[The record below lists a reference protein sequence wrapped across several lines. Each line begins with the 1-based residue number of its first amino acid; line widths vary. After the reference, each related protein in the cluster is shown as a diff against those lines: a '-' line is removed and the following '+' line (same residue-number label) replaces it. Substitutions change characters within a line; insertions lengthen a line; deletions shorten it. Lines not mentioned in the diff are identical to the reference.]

1 MSMISSEVQR
11 TLVKS
16 PPELWAEL
24 SDQASLARHL
34 GDLEGIGEIRITRVE
49 PETLVE
55 WEAESATGS
64 VAIKAS
70 GWGTK
75 VTLRV
80 SRELPEAET
89 TVETGVESKVEA
101 EAEVEPE
108 AGAEPESEAEA
119 EARTEPEVKT
129 EPGAVAEPEAQ
140 TEAKAKAVAEPD
152 ATAEPELESR
162 PLTAAERFAPEF
174 PPSLRGERLQ
184 AEPADQAPEPQPEPA
199 PQAEVFIERRGFFAR
214 LFGWRKRPAEPAQ
227 AAAPLPTPEPEPSPA
242 PFAQALDSEQP
253 VDLPQATSEPLA
265 SEPPAEAPQPQE
277 TEQEEPQAAEPEA
290 QAPEDNLDESDLAA
304 ELLAAEEQV
313 TAALTAV
320 LDRLGS
326 AHHRPFSRA

>member
-1 MSMISSEVQR
+1 MISSEVQR

-24 SDQASLARHL
+24 SDQAALAKHL
-34 GDLEGIGEIRITRVE
+34 SDLEGIGEIRITKIE

-55 WEAESATGS
+55 WEAEAATGS

-80 SRELPEAET
+80 SRELPEAEAE
-89 TVETGVESKVEA
+89 VAAMAEPEAKPETEA
-101 EAEVEPE
+101 VVEPE
-108 AGAEPESEAEA
+108 AEAAPKPEVKPEGEPEAAAIAEPKVKAEAVVEPKPAPEAEA
-119 EARTEPEVKT
+119 APEVK
-129 EPGAVAEPEAQ
+129 PESGPN
-140 TEAKAKAVAEPD
+140 T
-152 ATAEPELESR
+152 R

-174 PPSLRGERLQ
+174 PPSLRGEQLQ
-184 AEPADQAPEPQPEPA
+184 AEPAEEPGRVEALAPQPEPE
-199 PQAEVFIERRGFFAR
+199 PIKRRGFFAR
-214 LFGWRKRPAEPAQ
+214 LFGWGTLKGTGEPQAEPEQAVEPPPAPTPQAEEPQPAEPQAQ
-227 AAAPLPTPEPEPSPA
+227 E
-242 PFAQALDSEQP
+242 
-253 VDLPQATSEPLA
+253 
-265 SEPPAEAPQPQE
+265 PAEEDPAA
-277 TEQEEPQAAEPEA
+277 EEPQAPEPQAQEPEA
-290 QAPEDNLDESDLAA
+290 APDRPDLAA

-313 TAALTAV
+313 TAVLTAV